1 MSEVAI
7 RVDDVSKLYK
17 LYDKPSDRLKESL
30 GLTRKKLYKEH
41 YALHNVSFD
50 VKRGETVGI
59 IGTNGSGKSTILK
72 IITGVLNPSGGHVEI
87 DGRIS
92 ALLELGAGFNME
104 YTGIENI
111 YLNGTM
117 IGFSREEIDAKMQD
131 ILDFADIGD
140 FVHQPVKTY
149 SSGMFVRLAFAVAIN
164 IDPEILIVDE
174 ALSVGDVFFQAK
186 CYKKFEDFKKMGK
199 TILFVSHDLGSISK
213 YCDRVVLLNRGK
225 KLAEGTPKEMVSMYK
240 RIMVN
245 QDKAEEIAAHQM
257 DMSSLEEDD
266 EKEIKEAACEG
277 QWKNHYNLNPDV
289 DEYGNGA
296 AEIEDF
302 AIIDENGNYT
312 NAIVKGTRFRL
323 KSKVKFKQDVHDPIF
338 TYTFKNIQGVAITGT
353 NTMYEKKDVPLAKE
367 GETYVATFEQDMFLQ
382 GGEYLLSMSCTGY
395 RDGEFQV
402 YHRLYD
408 LVGISVISDKNT
420 VGFFDMNTEI
430 TVEKG

>member
-382 GGEYLLSMSCTGY
+382 
-395 RDGEFQV
+395 
-402 YHRLYD
+402 
-408 LVGISVISDKNT
+408 
-420 VGFFDMNTEI
+420 
-430 TVEKG
+430 